1 MLKVLEAN
9 GFGPKFISWVKLL
22 NTNLKA
28 DILVNGFRR
37 EKIDIE
43 QLVKQGDALSYSLL
57 ILCMNQL
64 IREVNN
70 DTGPKIELGD

>member
-9 GFGPKFISWVKLL
+9 RFGPKFISWVKLL
-22 NTNLKA
+22 TTNLKA

-43 QLVKQGDALSYSLL
+43 QSVEQGDALSYSLL
-57 ILCMNQL
+57 ILCMNQQ
-64 IREVNN
+64 
-70 DTGPKIELGD
+70 